1 METIDDDSIVGS
13 MTHILNDYKLG
24 GGYLDGDSKE
34 IWQQLQTSINNF
46 GNNKHWKS
54 PIPICE
60 MKEEYPNVLTG
71 GQHTW
76 LLNQL
81 DNLGEDW
88 LSLVRN
94 VISRGKY
101 SDWEQNELNELRKLV
116 KTKKNDFKKII

>member
-46 GNNKHWKS
+46 GNNKQ
-54 PIPICE
+54 

-94 VISRGKY
+94 VLARGKY
-101 SDWEQNELNELRKLV
+101 SDWEQNELRKLV
-116 KTKKNDFKKII
+116 KTKKMTLRKLYEKE

>member
-46 GNNKHWKS
+46 GNNKQ
-54 PIPICE
+54 

-94 VISRGKY
+94 VLARGKY

>member
-46 GNNKHWKS
+46 GNNKQ
-54 PIPICE
+54 